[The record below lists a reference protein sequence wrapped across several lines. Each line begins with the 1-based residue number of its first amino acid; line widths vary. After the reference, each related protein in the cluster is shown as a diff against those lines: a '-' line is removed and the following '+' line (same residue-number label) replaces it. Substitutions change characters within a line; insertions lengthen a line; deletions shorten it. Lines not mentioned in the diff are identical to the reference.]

1 MRNNAERMKI
11 MSDPRRDD
19 RSEDAAREH
28 DRGAEMHDRNAE
40 HLERHG
46 ASRDAAR
53 ERRDAVTRRDAATRE
68 RADPDEADREAT
80 T

>member
-1 MRNNAERMKI
+1 MRNNAERVKI
-11 MSDPRRDD
+11 MSDH
-19 RSEDAAREH
+19 RSKNGAEDAAREH
-28 DRGAEMHDRNAE
+28 DRGADLHDRNAE

-53 ERRDAVTRRDAATRE
+53 ERRDAGTRRDAARRE
-68 RADPDEADREAT
+68 RADPDEADQEAT

>member
-1 MRNNAERMKI
+1 MRNNAERVKI
-11 MSDPRRDD
+11 MSDHRGED
-19 RSEDAAREH
+19 RAEDAAREH
-28 DRGAEMHDRNAE
+28 DRGAELHDRNAA

-68 RADPDEADREAT
+68 RADPGEANREST